1 METPLSPS
9 PFTAFWTPKVSPRLH
24 YYKRGLYMARIH
36 GRCNSD
42 TCQVARQ
49 VDISRRS
56 SEMALVSLAATT
68 RDVANPMAM
77 VREVI
82 QSAVPPTASA
92 QFRSSIQDFV
102 DMLNSHT
109 IEFCAQLTGGDI
121 DRSDIEQWCS
131 THEPK
136 VMVHHIPFIE
146 AALGFTLP
154 RRNKMPPSAQLVLR
168 ESDKENSSC
177 LSAMTV
183 RRNGMSR
190 RRRTDDPTPDA
201 TPPVEVTSC

>member
-1 METPLSPS
+1 M
-9 PFTAFWTPKVSPRLH
+9 
-24 YYKRGLYMARIH
+24 
-36 GRCNSD
+36 
-42 TCQVARQ
+42 
-49 VDISRRS
+49 
-56 SEMALVSLAATT
+56 SLAATT

-92 QFRSSIQDFV
+92 QFRSSIHDFV
-102 DMLNSHT
+102 DMLNSHM
-109 IEFCAQLTGGDI
+109 IEFCSQLTGGDI

-154 RRNKMPPSAQLVLR
+154 RRNKVPPSAQLVC
-168 ESDKENSSC
+168 KENSSC
-177 LSAMTV
+177 LSAVTV
-183 RRNGMSR
+183 RRNDRSNGMSR
-190 RRRTDDPTPDA
+190 RRRTPPMPARTPRTAIACVDPRVLLRGRRQGPNAREHAGQPRDVA
-201 TPPVEVTSC
+201 RAARPAQRGGALCRHPVPKPPGLARPRDEGKV